1 MEEDF
6 WRKKFMEKNVFLEKK
21 ICDLPQKTTYM
32 ENNRDKTTWIIFS
45 LLWPYLMLVLPQ
57 CNFYFYFSKL

>member
-1 MEEDF
+1 
-6 WRKKFMEKNVFLEKK
+6 MEKNVFLGKK